1 MNQAR
6 NTEDREVALV
16 TGAARGIGL
25 ATTRRLLEDG
35 FHVVMVDQNE
45 ETLAASAA
53 ALRETSNAVEHQ
65 ALSIT
70 DRAAVAAIVARLP
83 RIDVLVNNAAIFWDG
98 KFDAATE
105 ADYQKMYEVNVVGTF
120 VMSQEAAK
128 VMQRGARIVNVASRA
143 YLAGYA
149 HSAYITS
156 KAGVIGLTR
165 SMAIDLAERGILV
178 NAIAPGL
185 IETDMFR
192 SLTPE
197 RQQELIAKQPTRTV
211 GQPEDIANGIA
222 FFASPRTRNVTGQIL
237 TLDGGR
243 SMGIAIY

>member
-1 MNQAR
+1 MA
-6 NTEDREVALV
+6 TEKEVALV
-16 TGAARGIGL
+16 TGAGRGIGL
-25 ATTRRLLEDG
+25 ATTKRLLEDG
-35 FHVVMVDQNE
+35 FHVVMVDLADEPLATNSAA
-45 ETLAASAA
+45 LKAASN
-53 ALRETSNAVEHQ
+53 SVEHH

-70 DRAAVAAIVARLP
+70 DRPAVAKLIASLP
-83 RIDVLVNNAAIFWDG
+83 RLDVLVNNAAVFWDG
-98 KFDAATE
+98 KFDAVTE
-105 ADYQKMYEVNVVGTF
+105 DDFRKMYDVNVVGTF
-120 VMSQEAAK
+120 VMAQEAAK
-128 VMQRGARIVNVASRA
+128 VMKRGARIINVASRA

-149 HSAYITS
+149 HSPYVTS
-156 KAGVIGLTR
+156 KAGAVGLTR
-165 SMAIDLAERGILV
+165 GMAIDLAEKGIFV

-197 RQQELIAKQPTRTV
+197 RQAELIAKQPTREV

-243 SMGIAIY
+243 SMGISIY

>member
-1 MNQAR
+1 MSQ
-6 NTEDREVALV
+6 EREVALV
-16 TGAARGIGL
+16 TGAGRGIGL
-25 ATTRRLLEDG
+25 ATTKRLLDDG
-35 FHVVMVDQNE
+35 FHVVMVDRNPE
-45 ETLAASAA
+45 PLASAA
-53 ALRETSNAVEHQ
+53 AKLRETSNAVEHH

-70 DRAAVAAIVARLP
+70 DRESVAALVASLP
-83 RIDVLVNNAAIFWDG
+83 RLDVLVNNAAVFWDG
-98 KFDAATE
+98 KFADATE
-105 ADYQKMYEVNVVGTF
+105 DDYRKMYEVNVVGTF

-128 VMQRGARIVNVASRA
+128 RMRRGARIVNIASRA

-156 KAGVIGLTR
+156 KAGVVGLTR
-165 SMAIDLAERGILV
+165 SMAIDLAERGIAV

-197 RQQELIAKQPTRTV
+197 RQQELIAKQPTKEV

-243 SMGIAIY
+243 SMGISLY

>member
-1 MNQAR
+1 MA
-6 NTEDREVALV
+6 TEKEVALV
-16 TGAARGIGL
+16 TGAGRGIGL
-25 ATTRRLLEDG
+25 ATTKRLLEDG
-35 FHVVMVDQNE
+35 FHVVMVDLSLE
-45 ETLAASAA
+45 PLATNAA
-53 ALRETSNAVEHQ
+53 ALKAASNSVEHH

-70 DRAAVAAIVARLP
+70 DRPAVAKLIASLP
-83 RIDVLVNNAAIFWDG
+83 RLDVLVNNAAVFWDG

-105 ADYQKMYEVNVVGTF
+105 DDFRKMYEVNVVGTF
-120 VMSQEAAK
+120 VMAQEAAK
-128 VMQRGARIVNVASRA
+128 VMKRGGRIINVASRA

-149 HSAYITS
+149 HSAYGTS
-156 KAGVIGLTR
+156 KAGAIGLTR
-165 SMAIDLAERGILV
+165 GMAIDLADKGIFV

-197 RQQELIAKQPTRTV
+197 RQQELIAKQPTKEV

-243 SMGIAIY
+243 SMGISIY

>member
-1 MNQAR
+1 MAN
-6 NTEDREVALV
+6 EKEVALV
-16 TGAARGIGL
+16 TGAGRGIGL
-25 ATTRRLLEDG
+25 ATAKRLLDDG
-35 FHVVMVDQNE
+35 FHVVMVDLNAE
-45 ETLAASAA
+45 PLGANAA
-53 ALRETSNAVEHQ
+53 ALKSAGNSVEHH

-70 DRAAVAAIVARLP
+70 DRAAVGRLIGSLP
-83 RIDVLVNNAAIFWDG
+83 RLDVLVNNAAIFWDG
-98 KFDAATE
+98 KFDAITE
-105 ADYQKMYEVNVVGTF
+105 DDFRRMYDVNVVGTF
-120 VMSQEAAK
+120 VMAQEAAK
-128 VMQRGARIVNVASRA
+128 VMKRGARIINVASRA

-149 HSAYITS
+149 HAPYVTS
-156 KAGVIGLTR
+156 KAGAVGLTR
-165 SMAIDLAERGILV
+165 GMAIDLAPRGIFV

-197 RQQELIAKQPTRTV
+197 RQQELIALQPTKEV

-243 SMGIAIY
+243 SMGISIY

>member
-1 MNQAR
+1 MSEKQTAI
-6 NTEDREVALV
+6 V
-16 TGAARGIGL
+16 TGAGRGIGL

-35 FHVVMVDQNE
+35 FHVVMVDLNADNLE
-45 ETLAASAA
+45 AAASTLKSDGA
-53 ALRETSNAVEHQ
+53 SVEHH

-70 DRAAVAAIVARLP
+70 DREAVCRMVQSLARL
-83 RIDVLVNNAAIFWDG
+83 DVLVNNAAVFWDG
-98 KFDAATE
+98 KFDNVTE
-105 ADYQKMYEVNVVGTF
+105 DDFRAMYDVNVVGTF

-128 VMQRGARIVNVASRA
+128 VMKRGARIINIASRA

-149 HSAYITS
+149 HSPYVTS
-156 KAGVIGLTR
+156 KAGTVGLTR
-165 SMAIDLAERGILV
+165 AMAMDLAERGIFV

-185 IETDMFR
+185 IETEMFR

-197 RQQELIAKQPTRTV
+197 RQEELIAKQPTKQV

-222 FFASPRTRNVTGQIL
+222 FFASPRTQNITGQIL

-243 SMGIAIY
+243 SMGISLY

>member
-1 MNQAR
+1 MAH
-6 NTEDREVALV
+6 EKEVALV
-16 TGAARGIGL
+16 TGAGRGIGL
-25 ATTRRLLEDG
+25 ATTKRLLEDG
-35 FHVVMVDQNE
+35 FHVVMVDLSPE
-45 ETLAASAA
+45 PLATNAA
-53 ALRETSNAVEHQ
+53 ALKAASNSVEHH
-65 ALSIT
+65 ALSVT
-70 DRAAVAAIVARLP
+70 DRPAVAKLIASLP
-83 RIDVLVNNAAIFWDG
+83 RLDVLVNNAAVFWDG

-105 ADYQKMYEVNVVGTF
+105 DDFRKMYEVNVVGTF
-120 VMSQEAAK
+120 VMAQEAAK
-128 VMQRGARIVNVASRA
+128 VMKRGGRIINVASRA

-149 HSAYITS
+149 HSAYGTS
-156 KAGVIGLTR
+156 KAGAIGLTR
-165 SMAIDLAERGILV
+165 GMAIDLADKGIFV

-197 RQQELIAKQPTRTV
+197 RQQELIAKQPTKEV

-243 SMGIAIY
+243 SMGISIY

>member
-1 MNQAR
+1 MA
-6 NTEDREVALV
+6 TEKEVALV
-16 TGAARGIGL
+16 TGAGRGIGL
-25 ATTRRLLEDG
+25 ATTKRLLEDG
-35 FHVVMVDQNE
+35 FHVVMVD
-45 ETLAASAA
+45 LADEPLATNAA
-53 ALRETSNAVEHQ
+53 ALKAASNSVEHH

-70 DRAAVAAIVARLP
+70 DRPAVAKLIASLP
-83 RIDVLVNNAAIFWDG
+83 RLDVLVNNAAVFWDG
-98 KFDAATE
+98 KFDAVTE
-105 ADYQKMYEVNVVGTF
+105 DDFRKMYDVNVVGTF
-120 VMSQEAAK
+120 VMAQEAVK
-128 VMQRGARIVNVASRA
+128 VMKRGARIINVASRA

-149 HSAYITS
+149 HSPYVTS
-156 KAGVIGLTR
+156 KAGAVGLTR
-165 SMAIDLAERGILV
+165 GMAIDLAEKGIFV

-197 RQQELIAKQPTRTV
+197 RQAELIAKQPTREV

-243 SMGIAIY
+243 SMGISIY

>member
-1 MNQAR
+1 MA
-6 NTEDREVALV
+6 TEKEVALV
-16 TGAARGIGL
+16 TGAGRGIGL
-25 ATTRRLLEDG
+25 ATTKRLLEDG
-35 FHVVMVDQNE
+35 FHVVMVD
-45 ETLAASAA
+45 LADEPLATNAA
-53 ALRETSNAVEHQ
+53 ALKAASNSVEHH

-70 DRAAVAAIVARLP
+70 DRPAVAKLIASLP
-83 RIDVLVNNAAIFWDG
+83 RLDVLVNNAAVFWDG
-98 KFDAATE
+98 KFDAVTE
-105 ADYQKMYEVNVVGTF
+105 DDFRKMYDVNVVGTF
-120 VMSQEAAK
+120 VMAQEAAK
-128 VMQRGARIVNVASRA
+128 LMKRGGRIINVASRA

-149 HSAYITS
+149 HSPYVTS
-156 KAGVIGLTR
+156 KAGAVGLTR
-165 SMAIDLAERGILV
+165 GMAIDLAEKGIFV

-197 RQQELIAKQPTRTV
+197 RQAELIAKQPTREV

-243 SMGIAIY
+243 SMGISIY

>member
-1 MNQAR
+1 MA
-6 NTEDREVALV
+6 TEKEVALV
-16 TGAARGIGL
+16 TGAGRGIGL
-25 ATTRRLLEDG
+25 ATTKRLLEDG
-35 FHVVMVDQNE
+35 FHVVMVD
-45 ETLAASAA
+45 LADEPLATNAA
-53 ALRETSNAVEHQ
+53 ALKAASNSVEHH

-70 DRAAVAAIVARLP
+70 DRPAVAKLIASLP
-83 RIDVLVNNAAIFWDG
+83 RLDVLVNNAAVFWDG
-98 KFDAATE
+98 KFDAVTE
-105 ADYQKMYEVNVVGTF
+105 DDFRKMYDVNVVGTF
-120 VMSQEAAK
+120 VMAQEAAK
-128 VMQRGARIVNVASRA
+128 VMKRGARIINVASRA

-149 HSAYITS
+149 HSPYVTS
-156 KAGVIGLTR
+156 KAGAVGLTR
-165 SMAIDLAERGILV
+165 GMAIDLAEKGIFV

-197 RQQELIAKQPTRTV
+197 RQAELIAKQPTREV

-243 SMGIAIY
+243 SMGISIY